1 MNVLGQVAIAILVA
15 AALLASVRAVR
26 SGTLGERAVAFD
38 TITSIITCG
47 LLVGAAITGD
57 GLLLELA
64 LVLGLPRFQQH
75 VERVVVASVLLQG
88 FPRAHRRPP

>member
-1 MNVLGQVAIAILVA
+1 MNVVGQVAIAILVA

-26 SGTLGERAVAFD
+26 SGTLGDRAVAFD
-38 TITSIITCG
+38 TITSVITCG

-64 LVLGLPRFQQH
+64 LVLGLLGFLTSVTVSRFI
-75 VERVVVASVLLQG
+75 ERRG
-88 FPRAHRRPP
+88 G